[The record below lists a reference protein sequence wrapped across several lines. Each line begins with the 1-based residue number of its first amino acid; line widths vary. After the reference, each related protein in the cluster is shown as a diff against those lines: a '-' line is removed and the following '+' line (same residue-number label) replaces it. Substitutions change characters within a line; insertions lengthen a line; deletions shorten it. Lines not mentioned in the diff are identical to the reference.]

1 MDDIEIVELLLRIFD
16 KVKFGGLIFIPK
28 TTCEFIPSSRLGAEA
43 LLRLLDYD
51 LQLPIHKLNRM
62 IIALK
67 K

>member
-1 MDDIEIVELLLRIFD
+1 MNDVEIVELLLKIFD
-16 KVKFGGLIFIPK
+16 KAKFGGLIFIPK
-28 TTCEFIPSSRLGAEA
+28 TTYEFIPSSRLGAEA